1 MHSDEKRAAAVIAI
15 AAIAAVGPYMAAV
28 RSAIAHPPAA
38 ILAAIDSAPTP
49 AARTVEWNAY
59 MLAVELPTPLTPI
72 ISLVRGVRAV
82 RRAL

>member
-1 MHSDEKRAAAVIAI
+1 MHIDEKRASAIIAI

-28 RSAIAHPPAA
+28 RDAVTHPPRA
-38 ILAAIDSAPTP
+38 ILAAIDRAPTP
-49 AARTVEWNAY
+49 AARRLEWEGY
-59 MLAVELPTPLTPI
+59 LLAVELPTPLTPI